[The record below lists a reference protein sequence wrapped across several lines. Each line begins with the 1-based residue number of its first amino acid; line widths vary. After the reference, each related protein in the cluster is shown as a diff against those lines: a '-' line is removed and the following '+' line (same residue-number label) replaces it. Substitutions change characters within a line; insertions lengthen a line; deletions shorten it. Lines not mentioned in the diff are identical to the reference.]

1 MFKDFCIKELFDVIN
16 NPQLDKG
23 NFVFSESAE
32 YPYFTRT
39 ENNNGILGYVEYLDE
54 EHKIRGNSLAVG
66 MISMKF
72 HYMQH
77 DFYAG
82 QFTKTLIPKFQG
94 FDEKI
99 ALYFMAILNKH
110 SAYYQSYLVRH
121 FKDKVSETVVS
132 LPVIESSEY
141 AHEYTTDD
149 IDWLSIRNRI
159 VELENECISDLE
171 QERIAELDAYLA
183 VSGLDDYELTDEDRK
198 VLSKKPSYA
207 SFEIGSVFEPLKVG
221 FIGKGQKIGSAT
233 KEPDEEHCV
242 PLTCAKIGDN
252 GIMYWGKKGD
262 FITYKNTLAVIADGA
277 VSAGLVYA
285 QPEEAGAYSHSYFI
299 DTKTKGV
306 SKYAKEYLSTVLT
319 KVVYPKY
326 SREDAPRW
334 NKIEKDVIYLPVTSN
349 GDIDFDYMERYIRVI
364 EKLAIADVVKYRD
377 RQIAITKQIVSVV
390 SV

>member
-1 MFKDFCIKELFDVIN
+1 MDKVPFKISTLFTSKNGDTDIKKEHINGKGHPVVSSGQENAGIIGFSDIKARIIPANTITVDMFGNVYYRDFEYKIVTHARAFALLPNGFLLNEKTGLYLTASLSWLSN
-16 NPQLDKG
+16 
-23 NFVFSESAE
+23 VFSYDNMCS
-32 YPYFTRT
+32 Y
-39 ENNNGILGYVEYLDE
+39 N
-54 EHKIRGNSLAVG
+54 KIMDMN
-66 MISMKF
+66 
-72 HYMQH
+72 
-77 DFYAG
+77 
-82 QFTKTLIPKFQG
+82 
-94 FDEKI
+94 
-99 ALYFMAILNKH
+99 
-110 SAYYQSYLVRH
+110 
-121 FKDKVSETVVS
+121 VS
-132 LPVIESSEY
+132 LPVIESPDPD
-141 AHEYTTDD
+141 HEYTVDD
-149 IDWLSIRNRI
+149 IDWQYMRDRI
-159 VELENECISDLE
+159 AELEQD
-171 QERIAELDAYLA
+171 RIAELDAYLK
-183 VSGLDDYELTDEDRK
+183 VTGLEDYELTDEDRK

-349 GDIDFDYMERYIRVI
+349 GDIDFDYMERYIRAI
-364 EKLAIADVVKYRD
+364 EKMTIADVVKYRD
-377 RQIAITKQIVSVV
+377 QELYAAKQAVC
-390 SV
+390 

>member
-377 RQIAITKQIVSVV
+377 RQIAITKQIVSV
-390 SV
+390 

>member
-1 MFKDFCIKELFDVIN
+1 MDKLFKVSEVFGHARLGKYH
-16 NPQLDKG
+16 NPSMLVE
-23 NFVFSESAE
+23 NESG
-32 YPYFTRT
+32 YPYICAS
-39 ENNNGILGYVEYLDE
+39 NDNNGISKTMPRVVSRLGTD
-54 EHKIRGNSLAVG
+54 
-66 MISMKF
+66 MK
-72 HYMQH
+72 
-77 DFYAG
+77 DL
-82 QFTKTLIPKFQG
+82 TLTPSRIIAWGKQCPKFCYHDEPCVTSQG
-94 FDEKI
+94 MYFLDMTDYNEEI
-99 ALYFMAILNKH
+99 CLYVCAVLQGTCGTKYNYSNCLIGSRL
-110 SAYYQSYLVRH
+110 
-121 FKDKVSETVVS
+121 DKEIIS
-132 LPVIESSEY
+132 LPVIESPDPD
-141 AHEYTTDD
+141 HEYTVDD
-149 IDWLSIRNRI
+149 IDWQYMQDRI
-159 VELENECISDLE
+159 AELEQD
-171 QERIAELDAYLA
+171 RIAELDAYLKA
-183 VSGLDDYELTDEDRK
+183 TGLEDYTLTEEDRK

-349 GDIDFDYMERYIRVI
+349 GDIDFDYMERYILAI
-364 EKLAIADVVKYRD
+364 EKLTIADVVKYRD
-377 RQIAITKQIVSVV
+377 QELYAAKQAVCY
-390 SV
+390 